1 MGSYL
6 HKVNKELA
14 EYKVSV
20 IIPVYNVEN
29 YLRDALDSLRNQ
41 THSNFE
47 AICVNDGSTDNSLDI
62 LNEYAQKDSRFIVV
76 SQENQ
81 GQGIARNKAI
91 DMATGDYIFFLDP
104 DDWIDNNTFEI
115 LIDKFNQYKDIDL
128 VQFNY
133 IYEKENVSKN
143 RINNFAK
150 NYEKELGINLKD
162 NKIFTWHDFKKVK
175 FSAFGLAIWNRMYST
190 KFVKENNIK
199 LAPNKHGEDYI
210 FSFKSILLAKNI
222 LYIDNALYHY
232 RIRMDSSANK
242 ASKDNFCI
250 FDNIKIFKKFLIE
263 QNLFDKLRNEF
274 VDYVVHALSWHYI
287 CIPEDGIDLY
297 LSKAREI
304 LTEKEYKKFLK
315 LNNGNF
321 SLIENIFSI
330 KNKKRNGVK
339 IKIVRLLGITF
350 EIKRRK

>member
-1 MGSYL
+1 MASY
-6 HKVNKELA
+6 VS
-14 EYKVSV
+14 KVSV

-29 YLRDALDSLRNQ
+29 YLRDALDSLCNQ

-115 LIDKFNQYKDIDL
+115 LIDKFNQYKDIDF

-133 IYEKENVSKN
+133 ICEKSNRSKN
-143 RINNFAK
+143 KIVK
-150 NYEKELGINLKD
+150 LKKKYKKELGINLKD
-162 NKIFTWHDFKKVK
+162 NEIFNWQDFKKVK
-175 FSAFGLAIWNRMYST
+175 FSAFAVWNRMYST
-190 KFVKENNIK
+190 KFVKDNNIK
-199 LAPNKHGEDYI
+199 LAPNKHGEDHI
-210 FSFKSILLAKNI
+210 FSFKSILLAKKI

-232 RIRMDSSANK
+232 RIRMGSAVNK
-242 ASKDNFCI
+242 ASNDNICI
-250 FDNIKIFKKFLIE
+250 FDNIKLFKEFLIE

-274 VDYVVHALSWHYI
+274 VDYAMHALSWHYT
-287 CIPEDGIDLY
+287 CMPEDGIDLY
-297 LSKAREI
+297 LSKVREI

-315 LNNGNF
+315 LNNGEF

-330 KNKKRNGVK
+330 KNEKRNGVT
-339 IKIVRLLGITF
+339 IKIIRLLGITF
-350 EIKRRK
+350 EISKRAK